1 MDMADRTKITFE
13 LIYARQRELSSS
25 ILPFYFT
32 AKHFK
37 NCNYPKTRRHHRRRR
52 HRLIINKITS
62 LLQAALISIK
72 TGDVSYNLF
81 CH

>member
-37 NCNYPKTRRHHRRRR
+37 NCNYPKTRRR